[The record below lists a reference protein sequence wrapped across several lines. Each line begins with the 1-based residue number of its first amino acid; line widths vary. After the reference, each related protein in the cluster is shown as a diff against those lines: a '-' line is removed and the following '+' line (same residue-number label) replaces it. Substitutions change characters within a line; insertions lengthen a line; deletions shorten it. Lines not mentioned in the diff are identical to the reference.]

1 MFFRFRVVFAMAML
15 MFGWQPMAQTFFWM
29 TPSTEQDLLQ
39 LKQELAQ
46 RGLVVRELAPEG
58 RLLVEGSADA
68 AASLP
73 GLKKIEALKSDS
85 SREPA
90 TTARGMGE
98 RPPTTAE
105 QSLADVQLTTLK
117 ELTVNKLA
125 KSRAKLDGGGT
136 LPSAVDNSVS
146 QYFPPIRSQGSTGSC
161 TAWASGYYYET
172 FTQAADEGLN
182 PASGDNTLI
191 TSPAFVYPLINYGV
205 DAGSSMDLAMACL
218 RDAGCCSWALKPYQD
233 SDWISWPSEAAWTD
247 ALSRRTRTVHMIGSY
262 SGCTDDDIT
271 AIKTHLANGYVAG
284 TRTSVY
290 SNWYLN
296 YPSTTTG
303 IDNAVLFASSGT
315 LEGGHALT
323 IVGYDD
329 NRTYNDNGTTKQGA
343 FLLANSWGSW
353 WGTTNTAARKG
364 FMWVAYEYFKANNN
378 CFGMAFYNDDRPQYR
393 SRLYVASGL
402 NHAGRS
408 AVTYGGGI
416 GLPGSA
422 VWQAPALLGYAA
434 GSTSLPVDDSKR
446 VVIDL
451 NDGVARISDYSHVR
465 LYSSMQLNA
474 ATTQTGTITSAQFYH
489 DFDGDGLFQVVSSTD
504 PTVTV
509 NPNAIGYAKVDFQ
522 LDQLQISPTS
532 AFVTSGLEAGPFTPA
547 TANYTLSNP
556 DSTAIQWSAAT
567 TVGWASVTPS
577 SGTLAGSG
585 SLPLTITLTSQA
597 NALPAGSYTGQL
609 RLTNLQS
616 SVTQA
621 REINLGIVG
630 ASPGTFYCNPLN
642 ADPGWTC
649 EGFWA
654 FGVPQGLGGNGSL
667 DPQSGYTGSNVY
679 GYNLSGNYQN
689 NMTTTRSLTS
699 TAIDC
704 RGQHNIKLQ
713 FWRWLGV
720 ESALYDYAQVSVSTD
735 GTHWTRVW
743 QNTADLLE
751 QTWTWCEYDIS
762 AVADDQ
768 PTVYLRW
775 SMGTT
780 DSSGTYCGWNIDDIA
795 LNGTPF
801 PSVQSLTS
809 VTSDGA
815 WCAGTAIDV
824 ALLFNRAVTVSG
836 TPQLTLETGATDA
849 VVNYTS
855 GSGTTTLHFLY
866 TVASGHENP
875 DLDVVSTGALTLNG
889 GSIMDAAD
897 GVTAALLPLP
907 APGAAGSLS
916 FNKNLNINTS
926 LPTVSGAVGLA
937 GDAVKVFFSEPM
949 SNLALDPANYA
960 LSGAGRGSCAAQP
973 DSVTALDSATYRLN
987 WSSGTMLEGQSIT
1000 ITASDAMTDD
1010 AGNLLGTP
1018 KSASLTAVPAELSH
1032 FSAE

>member
-1 MFFRFRVVFAMAML
+1 
-15 MFGWQPMAQTFFWM
+15 
-29 TPSTEQDLLQ
+29 
-39 LKQELAQ
+39 
-46 RGLVVRELAPEG
+46 
-58 RLLVEGSADA
+58 
-68 AASLP
+68 
-73 GLKKIEALKSDS
+73 
-85 SREPA
+85 
-90 TTARGMGE
+90 
-98 RPPTTAE
+98 
-105 QSLADVQLTTLK
+105 
-117 ELTVNKLA
+117 
-125 KSRAKLDGGGT
+125 
-136 LPSAVDNSVS
+136 
-146 QYFPPIRSQGSTGSC
+146 
-161 TAWASGYYYET
+161 
-172 FTQAADEGLN
+172 
-182 PASGDNTLI
+182 
-191 TSPAFVYPLINYGV
+191 
-205 DAGSSMDLAMACL
+205 
-218 RDAGCCSWALKPYQD
+218 
-233 SDWISWPSEAAWTD
+233 
-247 ALSRRTRTVHMIGSY
+247 
-262 SGCTDDDIT
+262 
-271 AIKTHLANGYVAG
+271 
-284 TRTSVY
+284 
-290 SNWYLN
+290 
-296 YPSTTTG
+296 
-303 IDNAVLFASSGT
+303 
-315 LEGGHALT
+315 
-323 IVGYDD
+323 
-329 NRTYNDNGTTKQGA
+329 
-343 FLLANSWGSW
+343 
-353 WGTTNTAARKG
+353 
-364 FMWVAYEYFKANNN
+364 
-378 CFGMAFYNDDRPQYR
+378 
-393 SRLYVASGL
+393 
-402 NHAGRS
+402 
-408 AVTYGGGI
+408 
-416 GLPGSA
+416 
-422 VWQAPALLGYAA
+422 
-434 GSTSLPVDDSKR
+434 
-446 VVIDL
+446 
-451 NDGVARISDYSHVR
+451 
-465 LYSSMQLNA
+465 
-474 ATTQTGTITSAQFYH
+474 
-489 DFDGDGLFQVVSSTD
+489 
-504 PTVTV
+504 
-509 NPNAIGYAKVDFQ
+509 
-522 LDQLQISPTS
+522 
-532 AFVTSGLEAGPFTPA
+532 
-547 TANYTLSNP
+547 
-556 DSTAIQWSAAT
+556 
-567 TVGWASVTPS
+567 
-577 SGTLAGSG
+577 
-585 SLPLTITLTSQA
+585 
-597 NALPAGSYTGQL
+597 
-609 RLTNLQS
+609 
-616 SVTQA
+616 
-621 REINLGIVG
+621 
-630 ASPGTFYCNPLN
+630 
-642 ADPGWTC
+642 
-649 EGFWA
+649 
-654 FGVPQGLGGNGSL
+654 
-667 DPQSGYTGSNVY
+667 
-679 GYNLSGNYQN
+679 
-689 NMTTTRSLTS
+689 LTS